1 MNIDISFDNSGQ
13 LLTAIDNS
21 LEVLKNNAV
30 Q

>member
-1 MNIDISFDNSGQ
+1 MNIDISFDNSEQ